1 MSNSHAGAVVAKPD
15 PLGCHAV
22 TRESLAALG
31 VFALVATLGLDSG
44 GYAATAWGWSA
55 FALLAVLA
63 VLIARGI
70 GRPGRAALVFVGAL
84 AALAVWI
91 AASLLWSN
99 HFSATVL
106 ELQRALVYVA
116 AAALFVLAGRG
127 TGLLAGVLGAATL
140 LCGYGLANWLLG
152 NPEAPASADPQA
164 AERLSG
170 PVGYANG
177 MAILAAMGL
186 LLSVGF
192 AARASR
198 LPAAATAAATGPLFA
213 ATLYFT
219 FGRGAWLALAVGLAV
234 AVALGPGRL
243 QLAATALA
251 LGVPAAIAVV
261 VADLFGASGRLVPFV
276 LLLCLLAAAV
286 PYVLRSAAARY
297 RPSPRVR
304 QAFAAILIALPV
316 LVAAAVLVRLGGPSA
331 AYDSFKAAPTPTHG
345 DVRGRVFSLS
355 GSNRADYWRVA
366 WRVYKDHP
374 ALGAGAGTY
383 SRSWLRE
390 RPVPQPVQDAHSL
403 YLETLAEL
411 GPVGLALLLV
421 ALAAPFAAART
432 WWTPVALGPYLA
444 FLAHAAQD
452 WDWELPAVTVA
463 ALACAAAPITSS
475 DGRRIPRLVAVVPAA
490 LCLLVVPAFL
500 GNRAAA
506 EAQSAYDR
514 SAWRDSEDAARFARF
529 LQPWSPEPWR
539 LLGEAQLAQG
549 ALVPA
554 RASFRKGLAEDPDEW
569 ELWLDLGLA
578 SDGRARRQAF
588 EQAARLNPLSPELRE
603 LGFKSDQSGTFATF
617 WEPTH

>member
-1 MSNSHAGAVVAKPD
+1 
-15 PLGCHAV
+15 V
-22 TRESLAALG
+22 TYETLTALG
-31 VFALVATLGLDSG
+31 VFTLVAALGFDGG

-55 FALLAVLA
+55 IVLLAVLA
-63 VLIARGI
+63 ALIARGV
-70 GRPGRAALVFVGAL
+70 GRPGNAALLFVAALVAL
-84 AALAVWI
+84 VAWTATSLPWSSDVAATA
-91 AASLLWSN
+91 
-99 HFSATVL
+99 L
-106 ELQRALVYVA
+106 EVQRAFVYLG

-127 TGLLAGVLGAATL
+127 KALLAGVLGAATL

-152 NPEAPASADPQA
+152 NPEVPLSADPQA
-164 AERLSG
+164 AERLSE
-170 PVGYANG
+170 PIGYANG
-177 MAILAAMGL
+177 VAILAAIGL

-198 LPAAATAAATGPLFA
+198 AAAAAGAAATGPLFA

-219 FGRGAWLALAVGLAV
+219 FGRGAWLALAVGLT
-234 AVALGPGRL
+234 VALAVGPGRL

-251 LGVPAAIAVV
+251 LAVPAAIAVV
-261 VADLFGASGRLVPFV
+261 SAARLGASGSLAAFLLV
-276 LLLCLLAAAV
+276 LCALSAAV
-286 PYVLRSAAARY
+286 PLLLRSGEARY
-297 RPSPRVR
+297 RPSLRVR
-304 QAFAAILIALPV
+304 RAFAVALVALPV
-316 LVAAAVLVRLGGPSA
+316 VVAAAVLIRLGGPTA

-355 GSNRADYWRVA
+355 GSNRAAYWRVA
-366 WRVYKDHP
+366 WRVYEEHP

-411 GPVGLALLLV
+411 GPIGLALLLV
-421 ALAAPFAAART
+421 ALAAPFAASRS
-432 WWTPVALGPYLA
+432 WWTPVAFASYAA

-463 ALACAAAPITSS
+463 ALACGAAPITSS
-475 DGRRIPRLVAVVPAA
+475 DGRRIPRVFAVVPAI
-490 LCLLVVPAFL
+490 LCILAVPAFM

-506 EAQSAYDR
+506 AAESAYDR
-514 SAWRDSEDAARFARF
+514 GSWRDAEDAARSARS

-549 ALVPA
+549 SLAPA
-554 RASFRKGLAEDPDEW
+554 RRSFRAGLAEDPEEW

-578 SDGRARRQAF
+578 SEGPARRRAF
-588 EQAARLNPLSPELRE
+588 EHAARLNPLSPELDE
-603 LGFKSDQSGTFATF
+603 LGFKS
-617 WEPTH
+617 E

>member
-1 MSNSHAGAVVAKPD
+1 
-15 PLGCHAV
+15 V

-31 VFALVATLGLDSG
+31 VFTLVATLGFDSG

-55 FALLAVLA
+55 IALFAVLA
-63 VLIARGI
+63 VLIARGT
-70 GRPGRAALVFVGAL
+70 GRPGRAALVFVSAL
-84 AALAVWI
+84 AAVAVWI
-91 AASLLWSN
+91 AASLLWSS
-99 HFSATVL
+99 HVSATVL
-106 ELQRALVYVA
+106 EVQRALLYVG
-116 AAALFVLAGRG
+116 AAALFVLAGSA
-127 TGLLAGVLGAATL
+127 TGLLAGVHGAATL

-152 NPEAPASADPQA
+152 NPEVPATADPQA
-164 AERLSG
+164 AERLSE
-170 PVGYANG
+170 PIGYANG
-177 MAILAAMGL
+177 VAILAAMGL

-198 LPAAATAAATGPLFA
+198 TPAAAGAAATAPLFA

-234 AVALGPGRL
+234 SVAVGPGRL

-251 LGVPAAIAVV
+251 LAVPAAIAVV
-261 VADLFGASGRLVPFV
+261 AADLLEASGWLAASLF
-276 LLLCLLAAAV
+276 LLCALALAV
-286 PYVLRSAAARY
+286 PYVLRSAEARY
-297 RPSPRVR
+297 RPGLRVR
-304 QAFAAILIALPV
+304 RAFAAVLVALPV
-316 LVAAAVLVRLGGPSA
+316 LAAAAVLVRLGGPA
-331 AYDSFKAAPTPTHG
+331 GAYDSFKSAPAPTHG
-345 DVRGRVFSLS
+345 DVRGRVLSLS

-366 WRVYKDHP
+366 WRVYEDHS
-374 ALGAGAGTY
+374 AVGAGAGTY

-411 GPVGLALLLV
+411 GPIGLALLLV
-421 ALAAPFAAART
+421 ALAAPFAASRS
-432 WWTPVALGPYLA
+432 WWTPVALAPYVA

-463 ALACAAAPITSS
+463 GLACAAAPITSS
-475 DGRRIPRLVAVVPAA
+475 GGRRIPRFLAIVPAA

-506 EAQSAYDR
+506 EAESAYDR
-514 SAWRDSEDAARFARF
+514 SAWRDAEDAARSARS

-549 ALVPA
+549 ALAPA
-554 RASFRKGLAEDPDEW
+554 RDSFRKGLAEDPDEW

-578 SDGRARRQAF
+578 SEGPARRRAF
-588 EQAARLNPLSPELRE
+588 ERAARLNPLSPELEE
-603 LGFKSDQSGTFATF
+603 LGFKSGAAGTLASVLPSP
-617 WEPTH
+617 WSRRG

>member
-1 MSNSHAGAVVAKPD
+1 MAVN
-15 PLGCHAV
+15 
-22 TRESLAALG
+22 RESFAALG
-31 VFALVATLGLDSG
+31 VFTLVATLGFDSG

-55 FALLAVLA
+55 IALFAVLT

-70 GRPGRAALVFVGAL
+70 GRPGRAAVVFVGAL
-84 AALAVWI
+84 AGLAVWI
-91 AASLLWSN
+91 AASLIWSSDV
-99 HFSATVL
+99 SATVL
-106 ELQRALVYVA
+106 EVQRALVYIA

-127 TGLLAGVLGAATL
+127 SALLTGVLGAATL

-152 NPEAPASADPQA
+152 NPEVPASADPQSA
-164 AERLSG
+164 GRLSE
-170 PVGYANG
+170 PIGYANG
-177 MAILAAMGL
+177 VAILAAMGL

-198 LPAAATAAATGPLFA
+198 APAAAAAAATAPLFA

-219 FGRGAWLALAVGLAV
+219 FGRGAWLALAVGLGV
-234 AVALGPGRL
+234 AVAIGPGRL
-243 QLAATALA
+243 QLAAAALA
-251 LGVPAAIAVV
+251 LAVPGAIAVV
-261 VADLFGASGRLVPFV
+261 SADLLGASGWLAALVV
-276 LLLCLLAAAV
+276 LLCALASAV
-286 PYVLRSAAARY
+286 PYVLRSTEARY
-297 RPSPRVR
+297 RPSVRVR
-304 QAFAAILIALPV
+304 RAFAAALIALPV
-316 LVAAAVLVRLGGPSA
+316 VAVAAVLVRLGGPAA
-331 AYDSFKAAPTPTHG
+331 AYDSFKAAPAPTHG
-345 DVRGRVFSLS
+345 DVQGRVFSLS

-366 WRVYKDHP
+366 WRVYEDHP

-411 GPVGLALLLV
+411 GPIGLALLLI
-421 ALAAPFAAART
+421 ALAAPFAAPRS
-432 WWTPVALGPYLA
+432 WWTPVALGPYVA

-475 DGRRIPRLVAVVPAA
+475 DGRRIPRFLAILPAT
-490 LCLLVVPAFL
+490 LGLLVVPGFL

-514 SAWRDSEDAARFARF
+514 SAWRDAEDAARSARS

-549 ALVPA
+549 ALAPA
-554 RASFRKGLAEDPDEW
+554 RNSFRKGLAEDPDEW

-578 SDGRARRQAF
+578 SEGRARHQAF
-588 EQAARLNPLSPELRE
+588 EQAARLNPLSPELEE
-603 LGFKSDQSGTFATF
+603 LGFKS
-617 WEPTH
+617 E